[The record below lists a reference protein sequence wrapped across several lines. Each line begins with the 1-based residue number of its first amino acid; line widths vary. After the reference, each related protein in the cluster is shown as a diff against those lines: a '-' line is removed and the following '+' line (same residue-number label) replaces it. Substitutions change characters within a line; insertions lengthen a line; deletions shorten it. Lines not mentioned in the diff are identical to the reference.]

1 MNPSNPTPLF
11 TTRLLTV
18 AFVVAAAFFFV
29 LAGARLVLFSEPPSS
44 LRKTP
49 SHRPHPPKQPP
60 HARTLPSPPAQR
72 PHPQDLPQ
80 PPPTPAAI
88 KLGGAPA
95 HSPEKGIPLPKHLQQ
110 RQSLQS
116 IRVGERKRLQ
126 SLQTIAEVEIPHHTL
141 QHTGAR
147 AAGRVVRFFAE
158 EGHHVRS
165 GQALLEIDS
174 PDVGKARSRYLRTHA
189 LWQLTQNEA
198 NRQKQLHKIG
208 LNSASALAQA
218 ENRAAHAKIE
228 YQDARAQLRIFGVQ
242 PPALDAKQLH
252 GRYTLRAVRQ
262 GAIVHVNAKLGQWVT
277 PDAALMQIEDRRMVW
292 VHLRYPLQWAS
303 LIKEGDTVTFTGDG
317 VPHALSGKI
326 VHISENVL
334 RAQQSLQAR
343 VDLPNP
349 TGLLRGGQLLEAHLA
364 PTTNTKEPPFVIPD
378 EAIQTIG
385 LSSVVFV
392 LHKDHAHPRN
402 IVTGAAFKGYTEVLF
417 GLSEGETIV
426 TRGAFLLKSIL
437 TQSAND
443 KKTDN
448 R

>member
-1 MNPSNPTPLF
+1 MNLSTQTPLF
-11 TTRLLTV
+11 TTRLLMAT
-18 AFVVAAAFFFV
+18 FVIAAAFFFV
-29 LAGARLVLFSEPPSS
+29 LAGARLVLLSEPPSS
-44 LRKTP
+44 SLHKAP
-49 SHRPHPPKQPP
+49 SHRHHHTKQPP
-60 HARTLPSPPAQR
+60 HARTRPYPSEQR
-72 PHPQDLPQ
+72 PDPRTLPQ
-80 PPPTPAAI
+80 SPITAAL

-95 HSPEKGIPLPKHLQQ
+95 RSPEKGIPLPKHLQQ

-198 NRQKQLHKIG
+198 DRQKQLRKIG

-277 PDAALMQIEDRRMVW
+277 PDTALMQIEDRRLVW
-292 VHLRYPLQWAS
+292 IHLRYPLQWAS
-303 LIKEGDTVTFTGDG
+303 LIKEGDSVTFTGDG

-385 LSSVVFV
+385 LSNVVFV

-426 TRGAFLLKSIL
+426 TRGAFLLKSVL

-443 KKTDN
+443 KKTDS